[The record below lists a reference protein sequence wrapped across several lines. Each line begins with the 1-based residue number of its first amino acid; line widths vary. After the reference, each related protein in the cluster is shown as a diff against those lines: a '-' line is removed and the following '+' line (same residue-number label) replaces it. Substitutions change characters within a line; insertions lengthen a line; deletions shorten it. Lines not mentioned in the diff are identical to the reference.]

1 MKMKNFKLIISTKMQ
16 FQPWVKMI
24 NKFLWSLCFLIYLE
38 EALASI
44 MADSFQLSKKLSSF
58 SSKKDYSKYF
68 LLLRHFLWASICLP
82 KLSSLLA
89 WKSLTEIILG
99 TYQVENTSKCLV
111 EQAEEALMTEV
122 SQFWWLIKSLNLK
135 MLKLFWKVNLIL
147 YILASILGII
157 CYWIWWE
164 SKIYTQKTLCY
175 IVSTNFNKRDCVLNW
190 KMCLKKNLPNI
201 NLYVLKM
208 KI

>member
-44 MADSFQLSKKLSSF
+44 MADLFQLSKKLSSF

-99 TYQVENTSKCLV
+99 LYQVENTSKCLV

-135 MLKLFWKVNLIL
+135 MPKLFWKVNLIL
-147 YILASILGII
+147 YILASTLGII
-157 CYWIWWE
+157 CYWTWWE
-164 SKIYTQKTLCY
+164 SKICTQKTLCY

-190 KMCLKKNLPNI
+190 KRCLKKNLPSI